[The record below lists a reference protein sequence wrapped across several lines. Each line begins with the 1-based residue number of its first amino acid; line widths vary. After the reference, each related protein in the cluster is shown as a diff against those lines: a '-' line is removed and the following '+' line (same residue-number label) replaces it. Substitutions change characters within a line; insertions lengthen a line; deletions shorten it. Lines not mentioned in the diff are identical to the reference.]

1 MTVGAGGGRVIEL
14 VLFALAIAIG
24 SEALAA
30 PRAAELGPEA
40 VLAEPSGG
48 FVGRLSVKP
57 EHGPVGTPLEVTGD
71 GFPAEQ
77 EIELV
82 WRTVKGRWKV
92 TTSEYHGREY
102 TPIAYRI
109 GIVTSDKAGRI
120 TASFS
125 APEDFG
131 FLHDIVAQQ
140 DKRLLMQTAFNL
152 DMTVKT
158 PTADRLAHRSPLKC
172 KVSAGANWR
181 GVGSCSTTTSSRA
194 SSRR

>member
-1 MTVGAGGGRVIEL
+1 MTVGAGGGRVISL
-14 VLFALAIAIG
+14 VLFALATAIG

-92 TTSEYHGREY
+92 TISEYHGSVRK
-102 TPIAYRI
+102 TCGP
-109 GIVTSDKAGRI
+109 
-120 TASFS
+120 
-125 APEDFG
+125 
-131 FLHDIVAQQ
+131 
-140 DKRLLMQTAFNL
+140 
-152 DMTVKT
+152 TV
-158 PTADRLAHRSPLKC
+158 RR
-172 KVSAGANWR
+172 AGA
-181 GVGSCSTTTSSRA
+181 A
-194 SSRR
+194 SHAQLATAGINCQ